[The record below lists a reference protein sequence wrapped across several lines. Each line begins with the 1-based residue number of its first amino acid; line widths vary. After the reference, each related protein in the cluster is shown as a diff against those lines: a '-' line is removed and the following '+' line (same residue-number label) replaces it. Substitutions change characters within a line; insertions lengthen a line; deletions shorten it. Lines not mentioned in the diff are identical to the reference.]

1 MLNVTL
7 ITLMFHGDFI
17 RMSSGQNKECTQIH
31 RTVNCHAIVMTI
43 NGAETDIMTSKITGL
58 SSRQMKEPV
67 TPLWESA
74 GLPAGSGIS
83 LLNAIQKG
91 FPVDSINR
99 LNTELGWPKMVLLEI
114 MGINERNYARRKAG
128 NGLLK
133 SDESERVARLVRTI
147 DAATDLF
154 EGDRIAALDWITRPA
169 PALAG
174 SRPLELLSSEAGAVE
189 VNRLIGRLQHGV
201 FS

>member
-1 MLNVTL
+1 MMNTK
-7 ITLMFHGDFI
+7 F
-17 RMSSGQNKECTQIH
+17 S
-31 RTVNCHAIVMTI
+31 
-43 NGAETDIMTSKITGL
+43 GL
-58 SSRQMKEPV
+58 SSSPLQQPA
-67 TPLWESA
+67 TPLWQSA
-74 GLPAGSGIS
+74 GLPASSGIS
-83 LLNAIQKG
+83 LINAIQKG

-99 LNTELGWPKMVLLEI
+99 LNDELGWPKMVLLEV
-114 MGINERNYARRKAG
+114 MGINERNFARRKAG

-154 EGDRIAALDWITRPA
+154 EGDRMAALEWITRPA

-189 VNRLIGRLQHGV
+189 VNRLIGRLEYGV